1 MRLLGVVVILVIV
14 GVLLVSSGMARVDPT
29 IGPANAGPAPVADA
43 KPVAAR
49 SRPEVQRS
57 VLEDRDKD
65 AAVGLLLLI
74 RMFEGQ
80 RGR

>member
-14 GVLLVSSGMARVDPT
+14 SVLIVSSGVARVAPT
-29 IGPANAGPAPVADA
+29 IGPANAGLAPVADA

>member
-14 GVLLVSSGMARVDPT
+14 GVLLVSSGVARVDPT
-29 IGPANAGPAPVADA
+29 IGPANPGPAPVADA
-43 KPVAAR
+43 KVAAR

-65 AAVGLLLLI
+65 AAVGLLLLV